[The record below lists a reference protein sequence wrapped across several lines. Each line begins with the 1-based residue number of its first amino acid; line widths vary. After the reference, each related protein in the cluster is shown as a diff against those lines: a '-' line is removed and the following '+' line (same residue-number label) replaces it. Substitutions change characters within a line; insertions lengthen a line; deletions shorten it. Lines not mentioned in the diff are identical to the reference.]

1 MRFIVDAQ
9 LPAAL
14 ARFLESRG
22 HDARHVFDVG
32 LLNADDKVIWQYAIQ
47 NNATIIT
54 KDEDFVI
61 LSHLRLNKPP
71 IVWIRIGN
79 TSKKLL
85 LQWFEKLLPSL
96 EEKLSQNET
105 LIELI

>member
-9 LPAAL
+9 LPTAL
-14 ARFLESRG
+14 ARFLESYG
-22 HDARHVFDVG
+22 HDAKHVFDVG
-32 LLNADDKVIWQYAIQ
+32 LANAEDKIIWQYAIE
-47 NNATIIT
+47 NNAIIIT

-61 LSHLRLNKPP
+61 LSHLQLNKPP

-85 LQWFEKLLPSL
+85 LQWFEKILPIL
-96 EEKLSQNET
+96 EEKLSNNEQ
-105 LIELI
+105 LIDLI